1 MENQR
6 QLVWS
11 HEITID
17 GVKFVEEKEF
27 KDLKDNNYW
36 LVHTRVIGDS
46 RYSIQHVVNKESGEV
61 KGENVDTNMKESQLA
76 EFKKNWM
83 EKWHPE
89 LPTLQVEQM
98 EPFLQ
103 EFMKNLF
110 EKSQLDI
117 QNWIK
122 SRMHLFMSTFACLLN
137 AIEVDE
143 KEKEVHCIK
152 KLCKFYFQLCY

>member
-17 GVKFVEEKEF
+17 GIKFMEEKEF
-27 KDLKDNNYW
+27 KDMKNNDYW

-46 RYSIQHVVNKESGEV
+46 RYSIQHLVNKENGEV
-61 KGENVDTNMKESQLA
+61 KGENVDTNMKDDSQLA
-76 EFKKNWM
+76 EFKKNWN

-89 LPTLQVEQM
+89 LPTLNVEQM

-103 EFMKNLF
+103 DFMKTLF
-110 EKSQLDI
+110 EKSQFNE
-117 QNWIK
+117 Q
-122 SRMHLFMSTFACLLN
+122 M
-137 AIEVDE
+137 
-143 KEKEVHCIK
+143 
-152 KLCKFYFQLCY
+152 

>member
-46 RYSIQHVVNKESGEV
+46 RYSIQHVVNKESGQV

-103 EFMKNLF
+103 KFMQNLF

-122 SRMHLFMSTFACLLN
+122 SISGN
-137 AIEVDE
+137 KNKPI
-143 KEKEVHCIK
+143 
-152 KLCKFYFQLCY
+152 

>member
-46 RYSIQHVVNKESGEV
+46 RYSIQHVVNKENGQV
-61 KGENVDTNMKESQLA
+61 KGENVETNMKESQLA
-76 EFKKNWM
+76 EFKKNWV

-117 QNWIK
+117 QN
-122 SRMHLFMSTFACLLN
+122 
-137 AIEVDE
+137 
-143 KEKEVHCIK
+143 
-152 KLCKFYFQLCY
+152 

>member
-46 RYSIQHVVNKESGEV
+46 RYSIQHVVNKENGQV
-61 KGENVDTNMKESQLA
+61 KGENVETNMKESQLA
-76 EFKKNWM
+76 EFEKNWV

-89 LPTLQVEQM
+89 LPTMQECRWNKWNHFYKHSCKT
-98 EPFLQ
+98 FL
-103 EFMKNLF
+103 KNL
-110 EKSQLDI
+110 
-117 QNWIK
+117 N
-122 SRMHLFMSTFACLLN
+122 
-137 AIEVDE
+137 
-143 KEKEVHCIK
+143 
-152 KLCKFYFQLCY
+152 